1 MVKKRYGFSL
11 VELLV
16 AVAIIL
22 VLAGGIILNINS
34 MKTTPKKEAER
45 VAHFLMTEINK
56 ADKRHREII
65 FAFNSEDKKLEAKI
79 NSTSEVVGEMNA
91 GTGFTYNFTPS
102 EIKYNI
108 SEDNAITPDK
118 TRFITIKTTNSPA
131 NTDFRIAVKGKDVE
145 GKDASYYAVI
155 TVSGDTTIE

>member
-1 MVKKRYGFSL
+1 
-11 VELLV
+11 
-16 AVAIIL
+16 
-22 VLAGGIILNINS
+22 
-34 MKTTPKKEAER
+34 
-45 VAHFLMTEINK
+45 
-56 ADKRHREII
+56 
-65 FAFNSEDKKLEAKI
+65 
-79 NSTSEVVGEMNA
+79 MNA

-131 NTDFRIAVKGKDVE
+131 NTDFRIEVKGKDVE